1 MEVDD
6 VPELPPSLRIDES
19 LKQPPPPLRRI
30 GESQGSS
37 ENGAKDTSAAKPGND
52 KQRVDKEKKDG
63 RTKKRELVK
72 LDAEKL
78 LGPSGLPRLR
88 HLSSK
93 LTFKGKGHETE
104 NLRKLIAFYQIWA
117 HNLFP
122 KLKFA
127 SFIERTEKV
136 CRERRM
142 KIFLEA
148 VLQEERRRKTGI
160 TDDQMDSNDT
170 TMMEGDGDDH
180 LGLFTSDSQPGGL
193 PQTPNMDHGNTG
205 IHISGSQPLSPSTLA
220 AISANK
226 ERALAKLAEKRRQRE
241 LQEQREEE
249 ERMIAEAENA
259 PLFAEDEDIF

>member
-19 LKQPPPPLRRI
+19 LKQPPPPFRRSI
-30 GESQGSS
+30 GEPQGSS
-37 ENGAKDTSAAKPGND
+37 ENGANPNSAAKPGND
-52 KQRVDKEKKDG
+52 KQKVDKKDE
-63 RTKKRELVK
+63 RIKKREFVK

-148 VLQEERRRKTGI
+148 VLQEERRRKTVV
-160 TDDQMDSNDT
+160 TDDQMDSNET
-170 TMMEGDGDDH
+170 AMMDGDDDDH
-180 LGLFTSDSQPGGL
+180 LGLFTSNAQPGAL
-193 PQTPNMDHGNTG
+193 PQTPNVDNGNTG

-226 ERALAKLAEKRRQRE
+226 ERALAKLAEKRRQKE
-241 LQEQREEE
+241 LQQQREEE